1 MLVSSVCPSP
11 FILTARPVLAFNS
24 PFLLAEISSVNWI
37 FETDLSFIAAIYSS
51 QLPTCLAWLWE
62 VLASF
67 LVSSFVE
74 LETLLGFVPYVLVES
89 FESALLCGL
98 SEEVSSLLVANKD
111 FGACTSEVSCSDWFS
126 STVFSSGAVVDL
138 EACVSGVT
146 CSVDLFASSAS
157 SFALF
162 ISLEFS
168 MLCSDWFSSTVF
180 FSGAVVDLEACVSG
194 VTCSVDL
201 FASSVS
207 SFSLFIS
214 LEFSVLCSD
223 WFSLTAFP
231 SGAVVDLEACVSG
244 VTCSVDL
251 FASSV
256 SSFSLFISLEFSVL
270 CSDWFSSTAFPSG
283 AVVDLEACVSEVSCS
298 GAFVNSLA
306 SSAFWLVSTLFSLD
320 WFTNSSAFASFPIPK
335 NNVAPTRIEAVP
347 TVNLLIEY
355 LFCLFGI
362 KSNLFFNTFTPR

>member
-111 FGACTSEVSCSDWFS
+111 FGACTSEVSCS
-126 STVFSSGAVVDL
+126 GN
-138 EACVSGVT
+138 
-146 CSVDLFASSAS
+146 
-157 SFALF
+157 
-162 ISLEFS
+162 
-168 MLCSDWFSSTVF
+168 
-180 FSGAVVDLEACVSG
+180 
-194 VTCSVDL
+194 L

-207 SFSLFIS
+207 SF
-214 LEFSVLCSD
+214 
-223 WFSLTAFP
+223 A
-231 SGAVVDLEACVSG
+231 
-244 VTCSVDL
+244 
-251 FASSV
+251 
-256 SSFSLFISLEFSVL
+256 LFISLEFSVL
-270 CSDWFSSTAFPSG
+270 CSDWFSSTVFSSGSAVDLEACVSGVSCSGDLFASSVSSFALFISLEFSVLCSDWFSSIVFSSG
-283 AVVDLEACVSEVSCS
+283 AVADLEACVSEVSCS
-298 GAFVNSLA
+298 GDSVNSFT

>member
-126 STVFSSGAVVDL
+126 STVFSSGVVVDL
-138 EACVSGVT
+138 EACVSGVS
-146 CSVDLFASSAS
+146 CS
-157 SFALF
+157 
-162 ISLEFS
+162 
-168 MLCSDWFSSTVF
+168 
-180 FSGAVVDLEACVSG
+180 G
-194 VTCSVDL
+194 DL

-207 SFSLFIS
+207 SF
-214 LEFSVLCSD
+214 
-223 WFSLTAFP
+223 A
-231 SGAVVDLEACVSG
+231 
-244 VTCSVDL
+244 
-251 FASSV
+251 
-256 SSFSLFISLEFSVL
+256 LFISLEFSVL
-270 CSDWFSSTAFPSG
+270 CSDWFSSTVFSSG
-283 AVVDLEACVSEVSCS
+283 AVVDLEACVSGVSCSGDLFASSVSSFALFISLEFSVLCSDWFSSTVFSSGAVADLEACVSEVSCS
-298 GAFVNSLA
+298 GDSVNSFT

>member
-111 FGACTSEVSCSDWFS
+111 FGACTSAVSCSGDLFASSVSSFALFISLEFSVLCSDWFS

-138 EACVSGVT
+138 EACVS
-146 CSVDLFASSAS
+146 A
-157 SFALF
+157 
-162 ISLEFS
+162 
-168 MLCSDWFSSTVF
+168 
-180 FSGAVVDLEACVSG
+180 
-194 VTCSVDL
+194 
-201 FASSVS
+201 
-207 SFSLFIS
+207 
-214 LEFSVLCSD
+214 
-223 WFSLTAFP
+223 
-231 SGAVVDLEACVSG
+231 
-244 VTCSVDL
+244 
-251 FASSV
+251 
-256 SSFSLFISLEFSVL
+256 
-270 CSDWFSSTAFPSG
+270 
-283 AVVDLEACVSEVSCS
+283 VSCS
-298 GAFVNSLA
+298 GDSVNSFA